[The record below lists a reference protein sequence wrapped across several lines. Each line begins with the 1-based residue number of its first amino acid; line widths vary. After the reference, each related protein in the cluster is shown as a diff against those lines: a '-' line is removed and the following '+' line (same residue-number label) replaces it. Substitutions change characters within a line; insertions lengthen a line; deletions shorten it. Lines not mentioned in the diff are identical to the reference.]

1 MTIRRP
7 FLLCG
12 HCRPPRPLLPLPLLP
27 SREGPQLPLEL
38 VETLT
43 LQISPA
49 SAVRQ
54 PPCSPSHADTSVCSL
69 SPWKVHW
76 PSREPPCTPSS
87 LWGFVSLSTR
97 GPPGIRT
104 LAVSATVLPYPMIG
118 SDRLSNPVM
127 TATDSTQP
135 RTPRQQS
142 WVHSTDSRV
151 GPEAPC
157 LQDLT
162 CDPGNLLQLSVSQ
175 SRGCKTKIK
184 VIRKGS
190 DLIFAN
196 EFTGMLST

>member
-12 HCRPPRPLLPLPLLP
+12 HCRPPRPLLPLPLRP
-27 SREGPQLPLEL
+27 IREGPQLPLEL

-54 PPCSPSHADTSVCSL
+54 PRCSPSHADTSVCSL

-87 LWGFVSLSTR
+87 LWGFVSLSAR

-104 LAVSATVLPYPMIG
+104 LAVSATVLPYLVIG
-118 SDRLSNPVM
+118 SDLPLQPCDDGHRLN
-127 TATDSTQP
+127 TATHTETAELGSQH
-135 RTPRQQS
+135 R
-142 WVHSTDSRV
+142 
-151 GPEAPC
+151 
-157 LQDLT
+157 L
-162 CDPGNLLQLSVSQ
+162 Q
-175 SRGCKTKIK
+175 SRP
-184 VIRKGS
+184 
-190 DLIFAN
+190 
-196 EFTGMLST
+196 